1 MNFIDTINNL
11 SADQDDPHLNKIVT
25 LIKKDP
31 DFPKTN
37 DMEILAKY
45 LYLKLDRDLTL
56 AYQKTLLFWLYQK
69 NGNQK
74 SSDPALLG
82 RVNYIVELQ
91 NNDPSYPF

>member
-11 SADQDDPHLNKIVT
+11 SADQGDPHLNKIVT
-25 LIKKDP
+25 FIKTDP
-31 DFPKTN
+31 SFPNTN
-37 DMEILAKY
+37 NIELMAKY

-74 SSDPALLG
+74 SSDPTHLDK
-82 RVNYIVELQ
+82 VNYIVELQ